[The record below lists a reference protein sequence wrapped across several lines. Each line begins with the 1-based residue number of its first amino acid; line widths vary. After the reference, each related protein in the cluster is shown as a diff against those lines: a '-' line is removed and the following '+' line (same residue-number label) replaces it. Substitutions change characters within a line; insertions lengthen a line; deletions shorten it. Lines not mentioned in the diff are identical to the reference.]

1 MQKKIQSRSIAN
13 ALRRNILSLFEFEHF
28 DQSMPRVRL
37 ETARAF
43 NTSITKRIL
52 DLAIAIPAFV
62 ILLPFMVLIGIII
75 RLDSKGPALFKHKRV
90 GLNGK
95 IFDMYKF
102 RSMYQNV
109 TDAIHKQ
116 HIDAYAHGK
125 INENEGV
132 KLKWDP
138 RVTRVGRIIRS
149 TSIDELPQLINVIK
163 GDMSLVGPRPVPIY
177 EADYYNLWQSE
188 RLGTLPGMTGLWQVS
203 GRSSV
208 SFEEMIRLDIRY
220 IRNQSLW
227 LNILILIKTIPA
239 ILSRKGAG

>member
-1 MQKKIQSRSIAN
+1 M
-13 ALRRNILSLFEFEHF
+13 
-28 DQSMPRVRL
+28 DL
-37 ETARAF
+37 E
-43 NTSITKRIL
+43 
-52 DLAIAIPAFV
+52 IAIPGLIVPSPFFLLTAIV
-62 ILLPFMVLIGIII
+62 IKC
-75 RLDSKGPALFKHKRV
+75 DSKGPAFFKHKRV

-102 RSMYQNV
+102 RSMYVDV
-109 TDAIHKQ
+109 TDAVHKA

-125 INENEGV
+125 LDEQMGV
-132 KLKWDP
+132 KLMNDS
-138 RVTRVGRIIRS
+138 RITRIGHFLRT

-188 RLGTLPGMTGLWQVS
+188 RLGTPPGMTGLWQVS

-227 LNILILIKTIPA
+227 LNILIIVKTIPA
-239 ILSRKGAG
+239 ALSKKGAA